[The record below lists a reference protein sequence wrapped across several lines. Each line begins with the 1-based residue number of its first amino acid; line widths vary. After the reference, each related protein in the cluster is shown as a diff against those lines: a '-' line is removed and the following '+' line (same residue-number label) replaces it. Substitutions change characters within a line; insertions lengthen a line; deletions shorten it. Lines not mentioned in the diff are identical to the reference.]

1 MLAAHSFDRRGM
13 RPLFCLLTLLLLVS
27 CKSTSLTP
35 INTGSDPKWTGAA
48 HYEVLVAVLSYNP
61 EMRALF
67 ENKMTAA
74 LKKEGVNAVASYTV
88 LPATSALNAE
98 VFSKFLATSP
108 TLAVF
113 FAQAKVV
120 SKEQTNSNQKDSSLF
135 ANLLGEGQWDTKFTA
150 MMESGLYVHGQTDAV
165 WWNRIRL
172 EADEAKVT
180 EVAERYV
187 RHEIKAMKQGGAI
200 SRLR

>member
-1 MLAAHSFDRRGM
+1 M
-13 RPLFCLLTLLLLVS
+13 RPLFCLLTLLLFVS
-27 CKSTSLTP
+27 CKSTTLTP
-35 INTGSDPKWTGAA
+35 INTGSDPRWTGAEQ
-48 HYEVLVAVLSYNP
+48 YEVLVAVLSYSP

-67 ENKMTAA
+67 ENEMTAA
-74 LKKEGVNAVASYTV
+74 LKKEGIDAVSSYTV

-108 TLAVF
+108 KLAVF

-120 SKEQTNSNQKDSSLF
+120 SKEQTNSGQQESSVFSNLF
-135 ANLLGEGQWDTKFTA
+135 GEGQWDTKFIA
-150 MMESGLYVHGQTDAV
+150 MMESGLYVKGKTDAV
-165 WWNRIRL
+165 WWNRVRL
-172 EADEAKVT
+172 EADDAKVT

-187 RHEIKAMKQGGAI
+187 RNEIKAMKLGGAL